1 MPTPRAAVIHDLSG
15 FGRCSLTEAI
25 PILSVMGVQCCPL
38 PTAFLST
45 HTGGFTGFTFLDMTG
60 EMTRTA
66 AHWKSLDLQF
76 QAIYS
81 GFLGSERQIGIV
93 ADFIR
98 DFRGPDTL
106 VVVDPVMGD
115 DGKAY
120 QTYTPAMCA
129 GMARLAELAD
139 VITPNLTEAAFLLGR
154 DYGQLLDGGRAIH
167 DQAALRALVED
178 LSLGGKRSVALTGAA
193 LEPGRTGAVCFD
205 ARTGE
210 FSAAQADFV
219 AHPLHGTGDIFA
231 SVLTGALLRGSGLR
245 KGAELAVDFIHSCA
259 LRTVSQGLPL
269 REGVDF
275 EPLLGDLARRW
286 RLEA

>member
-1 MPTPRAAVIHDLSG
+1 MSTPRAAVIHDLSG
-15 FGRCSLTEAI
+15 FGRCSLTEVI

-45 HTGGFTGFTFLDMTG
+45 HTGGFTGFTFLDMT
-60 EMTRTA
+60 EELPRVAT
-66 AHWKSLDLQF
+66 HWKSLDLKF

-98 DFRGPDTL
+98 EFRGPDTL

-120 QTYTPAMCA
+120 RTYTPAMCA

-154 DYGQLLDGGRAIH
+154 DYGRLLDGGRALH
-167 DQAALRALVED
+167 DEGALRALAEE
-178 LSLGGKRSVALTGAA
+178 LSLGGERSVALTGAA
-193 LEPGRTGAVCFD
+193 LSPGQTGAMCFD
-205 ARTGE
+205 ARTGRTE
-210 FSAAQADFV
+210 AVQAEFV
-219 AHPLHGTGDIFA
+219 AHPLHGTGDVFA
-231 SVLTGALLRGSGLR
+231 SVLTGALLRGKSLPEAAGQ
-245 KGAELAVDFIHSCA
+245 AVEFIHACA
-259 LRTVSQGLPL
+259 VRTVAQDLPL

-275 EPLLGDLARRW
+275 EPLLGMLC
-286 RLEA
+286 

>member
-15 FGRCSLTEAI
+15 FGRCSLTEVI

-45 HTGGFTGFTFLDMTG
+45 HTGGFTGFTFLDMT
-60 EMTRTA
+60 EELPKA
-66 AHWKSLDLQF
+66 ARHWKSLGLQF
-76 QAIYS
+76 QAIYC
-81 GFLGSERQIGIV
+81 GFLGSEEQIGIV

-98 DFRGPDTL
+98 TFRTPGTL

-115 DGKAY
+115 DGRAY

-129 GMARLAELAD
+129 GMERLAALAD

-154 DYGQLLDGGRAIH
+154 DYGDLLDGGRALH
-167 DQAALRALVED
+167 DEAALRELAEA

-193 LEPGRTGAVCFD
+193 LSPGQTGAMCFD
-205 ARTGE
+205 ARTGRAE
-210 FSAAQADFV
+210 AVQTTFV

-231 SVLTGALLRGSGLR
+231 SVLTGGLMRGDSLCR
-245 KGAELAVDFIHSCA
+245 AAALAVDFIHACA
-259 LRTVSQGLPL
+259 VRTVDQGLSL
-269 REGVDF
+269 QEGVDF
-275 EPLLGDLARRW
+275 EPLLGNLLPRR
-286 RLEA
+286 EG

>member
-15 FGRCSLTEAI
+15 FGRCSLTEVI

-45 HTGGFTGFTFLDMTG
+45 HTGGFTGFTFLDMTD
-60 EMTRTA
+60 ELPRAA
-66 AHWKSLDLQF
+66 AHWRSLGLQF

-98 DFRGPDTL
+98 AFRTPDTL

-115 DGKAY
+115 DGKPY

-139 VITPNLTEAAFLLGR
+139 VITPNLTEAAFLLNR
-154 DYGQLLDGGRAIH
+154 DCGDLLEGGRALH
-167 DQAALRALVED
+167 DGAALRRLTEE
-178 LSLGGKRSVALTGAA
+178 LSLGGRRSVALTGAA
-193 LEPGRTGAVCFD
+193 LAPGQTGAMCFD
-205 ARTGE
+205 ARTGRTE
-210 FSAAQADFV
+210 AVQAEFV
-219 AHPLHGTGDIFA
+219 AHPLHGTGDVFA
-231 SVLTGALLRGSGLR
+231 SVLTGGLMRGDSLRH
-245 KGAELAVDFIHSCA
+245 ACAV
-259 LRTVSQGLPL
+259 RTVDQGLPL

-275 EPLLGDLARRW
+275 EPLLG
-286 RLEA
+286 RLLPRYSQRS

>member
-1 MPTPRAAVIHDLSG
+1 MSTPRAAVIHDLSG
-15 FGRCSLTEAI
+15 FGRCSLTEVI
-25 PILSVMGVQCCPL
+25 PILSVMGIQCCPL

-45 HTGGFTGFTFLDMTG
+45 HTGGFTGFTFLDMT
-60 EMTRTA
+60 EELPRVS
-66 AHWKSLDLQF
+66 AHWKSLSLQF

-98 DFRGPDTL
+98 DFRGPNTL

-120 QTYTPAMCA
+120 QTYTPAMCS

-154 DYGQLLDGGRAIH
+154 DYGDLLNGGRALH
-167 DQAALRALVED
+167 DEAALRRLAED

-193 LEPGRTGAVCFD
+193 LAPGQTGAMCFD

-210 FSAAQADFV
+210 AEAVQAEFV

-231 SVLTGALLRGSGLR
+231 SVLTGALVRGESLRQ
-245 KGAELAVDFIHSCA
+245 GAALAVDFIHACA
-259 LRTVSQGLPL
+259 VRTVAQGLSL

-275 EPLLGDLARRW
+275 EPLLG
-286 RLEA
+286 RLISR

>member
-1 MPTPRAAVIHDLSG
+1 MSTPRAAVIHDLSG
-15 FGRCSLTEAI
+15 FGRCSLTEVI

-45 HTGGFTGFTFLDMTG
+45 HTGGFEGFTFLDMT
-60 EMTRTA
+60 EELPRAA
-66 AHWKSLDLQF
+66 AHWRSLGLEF

-154 DYGQLLDGGRAIH
+154 DYGRLLDGGRALH
-167 DQAALRALVED
+167 DEGALRALAEE
-178 LSLGGKRSVALTGAA
+178 LSLGGERSVALTGAA
-193 LEPGRTGAVCFD
+193 LSPGQTGAMCFD
-205 ARTGE
+205 ARTGRTE
-210 FSAAQADFV
+210 AVQAEFV
-219 AHPLHGTGDIFA
+219 AHPLHGTGDVFA
-231 SVLTGALLRGSGLR
+231 SVLTGALMRGASLRD
-245 KGAELAVDFIHSCA
+245 GAALAVEFIHACA
-259 LRTVSQGLPL
+259 VRTVAQGLSL
-269 REGVDF
+269 QEGVDF
-275 EPLLGDLARRW
+275 EPLLGQLLPR
-286 RLEA
+286 

>member
-1 MPTPRAAVIHDLSG
+1 MTPRAAVIHDLSG
-15 FGRCSLTEAI
+15 FGRCSLTEVI
-25 PILSVMGVQCCPL
+25 PILSVMGIQCCPL

-45 HTGGFTGFTFLDMTG
+45 HTGGFTGFTFLDMT
-60 EMTRTA
+60 EELPKAA
-66 AHWKSLDLQF
+66 AHWKSLGLQF

-93 ADFIR
+93 ADFIQT
-98 DFRGPDTL
+98 FRGPDTL

-129 GMARLAELAD
+129 GMAHLAGLAD

-154 DYGQLLDGGRAIH
+154 DYEDFLDGGRALH
-167 DQAALRALVED
+167 SESALRRLAEE
-178 LSLGGKRSVALTGAA
+178 LSLGGRRSVALTGAG
-193 LEPGRTGAVCFD
+193 LSPGQTGAMCFD

-210 FSAAQADFV
+210 TAAVQAEFV
-219 AHPLHGTGDIFA
+219 AHPLHGTGDVFA
-231 SVLTGALLRGSGLR
+231 SVLTGALMRGDSLRD
-245 KGAELAVDFIHSCA
+245 GAALAVEFIHECA
-259 LRTVSQGLPL
+259 VRTIAQGLPL

-275 EPLLGDLARRW
+275 EPLLG
-286 RLEA
+286 RLVPR

>member
-15 FGRCSLTEAI
+15 FGRCSLTEVI

-45 HTGGFTGFTFLDMTG
+45 HTGGFTRCTILDMT
-60 EMTRTA
+60 EELPTEAEHCR
-66 AHWKSLDLQF
+66 SLDLKF
-76 QAIYS
+76 DAIYS

-98 DFRGPDTL
+98 AFRGPDTL

-129 GMARLAELAD
+129 GMERLAALAD
-139 VITPNLTEAAFLLGR
+139 VITPNLTEAAFLLNR
-154 DYGQLLDGGRAIH
+154 DYGDLLDGGRALH
-167 DQAALRALVED
+167 DETALRALAEE

-193 LEPGRTGAVCFD
+193 LAPGQTGAMCFD

-210 FSAAQADFV
+210 AQAVQAEFV
-219 AHPLHGTGDIFA
+219 AHPLHGTGDVFA
-231 SVLTGALLRGSGLR
+231 SVLTGALIRGDSLRR
-245 KGAELAVDFIHSCA
+245 AAALAVDFIHECA
-259 LRTVSQGLPL
+259 VRTVEQGLPL

-275 EPLLGDLARRW
+275 EPLLG
-286 RLEA
+286 RLLP

>member
-15 FGRCSLTEAI
+15 FGRCSLTEVI

-45 HTGGFTGFTFLDMTG
+45 HTGGFTGFTFLDMT
-60 EMTRTA
+60 EELPKAA
-66 AHWKSLDLQF
+66 AHWKSLDLKF

-98 DFRGPDTL
+98 QFRGPDTL

-115 DGKAY
+115 DGKPY

-129 GMARLAELAD
+129 GMERLAELAD

-154 DYGQLLDGGRAIH
+154 DYEDLLDGGRALH
-167 DQAALRALVED
+167 DETALRRLAEAL
-178 LSLGGKRSVALTGAA
+178 RP
-193 LEPGRTGAVCFD
+193 PGPVLD
-205 ARTGE
+205 
-210 FSAAQADFV
+210 AAQAYGDV
-219 AHPLHGTGDIFA
+219 PGGEGGCAPLCRRQVRRRRESG
-231 SVLTGALLRGSGLR
+231 GAG
-245 KGAELAVDFIHSCA
+245 
-259 LRTVSQGLPL
+259 QGLAAVLRRHALPEPGQPGPL
-269 REGVDF
+269 RRGAQ
-275 EPLLGDLARRW
+275 GR
-286 RLEA
+286 

>member
-15 FGRCSLTEAI
+15 FGRCSLTEVI

-45 HTGGFTGFTFLDMTG
+45 HTGGFEGFTFLDMT
-60 EMTRTA
+60 EELPRAA
-66 AHWKSLDLQF
+66 AHWKSLDLKF

-81 GFLGSERQIGIV
+81 GFLGSERQIDIV

-115 DGKAY
+115 DGRAY

-154 DYGQLLDGGRAIH
+154 AYEPCSGGGDYQRHEARFREMAEALSQNGR
-167 DQAALRALVED
+167 
-178 LSLGGKRSVALTGAA
+178 RSVALTGAS
-193 LEPGRTGAVCFD
+193 LREGRTGAMCFD
-205 ARTGE
+205 ARTGRTE
-210 FSAAQADFV
+210 AVQAEFV

-231 SVLTGALLRGSGLR
+231 SVLTGGLMQGNSLGEAAGR
-245 KGAELAVDFIHSCA
+245 AVEFIHDCA
-259 LRTVSQGLPL
+259 VRTVAQGLSL
-269 REGVDF
+269 QEGVDF
-275 EPLLGDLARRW
+275 EPLLGELAR
-286 RLEA
+286 

>member
-15 FGRCSLTEAI
+15 FGRCSLTEVI

-45 HTGGFTGFTFLDMTG
+45 HTGGFEGFTFLDMT
-60 EMTRTA
+60 EELPRAA
-66 AHWKSLDLQF
+66 AHWKSLGLRF

-98 DFRGPDTL
+98 DFREEDTL

-115 DGKAY
+115 DGQAY

-154 DYGQLLDGGRAIH
+154 EYHTLLDGGRALH
-167 DQAALRALVED
+167 DEGALRDLVKA
-178 LSLGGKRSVALTGAA
+178 LSLDGKRSVALTGAA
-193 LEPGRTGAVCFD
+193 LSPGQTGAMCFD
-205 ARTGE
+205 ALTGE
-210 FSAAQADFV
+210 AEAVQAEFV

-231 SVLTGALLRGSGLR
+231 SVLTGGLIRGESLRDAAAR
-245 KGAELAVDFIHSCA
+245 AVDFIHSCA
-259 LRTVSQGLPL
+259 VRTVDQGLSL
-269 REGVDF
+269 QEGVDF
-275 EPLLGDLARRW
+275 EPLLGQLID
-286 RLEA
+286 